1 MFFKRKCHN
10 CEMPAARRAQQ
21 CLHCEERLLEGVEP
35 SVSRTKTIAEWVAI
49 SCVACSCL
57 AFVLSCGLTG
67 MYRDGGLLW
76 GGISLAL
83 VLASISWVRKLER
96 KYS

>member
-1 MFFKRKCHN
+1 
-10 CEMPAARRAQQ
+10 MPAGRRAQY
-21 CLHCEERLLEGVEP
+21 CLHCEERLLEVVEP
-35 SVSRTKTIAEWVAI
+35 SAPGVKTHAEWVAI

-76 GGISLAL
+76 GGISLVLA
-83 VLASISWVRKLER
+83 LASINWVRRLEQKR
-96 KYS
+96 S